1 MRFDALRL
9 AIVFY
14 ISLVPSVSGLFK
26 DEAYQVDFHYE
37 LLGAPVA
44 ENTFFHQPSAV
55 KKASLL
61 YTISEKLILG
71 AINPKDGS
79 VIWRQDLADGA
90 KNKSAVRSFL
100 HAPNNTNLVISAAGN
115 KVNGW
120 DASEGRII
128 WSRKEDG
135 VVRSSSLLEVDPMI
149 VSEDN
154 GRVRI
159 SRLNAMT
166 GKMIWEIVNK

>member
-9 AIVFY
+9 FIVFCTCL
-14 ISLVPSVSGLFK
+14 IASVSGLFK

-37 LLGAPVA
+37 LLGAPVTD
-44 ENTFFHQPSAV
+44 NTFFHQPSAV

-90 KNKSAVRSFL
+90 NNKSSVRGFL
-100 HAPNNTNLVISAAGN
+100 RAPNNTNLVISAAGK

-120 DASEGRII
+120 DASEGRIV
-128 WSRKEDG
+128 WSREEDG
-135 VVRSSSLLEVDPMI
+135 IVRSLSLLEVDPMI

-166 GKMIWEIVNK
+166 GKMIWEIVNE